1 MAIMRIFI
9 CAILCL
15 KLKNRND
22 MHTACL
28 LDDIDYIRGNM
39 SQKGSYY
46 FNKIDVIIC
55 ISFVIPST
63 KQTDIQ
69 KEQHAA

>member
-9 CAILCL
+9 SAILSL

-22 MHTACL
+22 MHTTCL

-39 SQKGSYY
+39 SQKGSYF
-46 FNKIDVIIC
+46 FNKIDVVIC

-63 KQTDIQ
+63 KQTDVQ
-69 KEQHAA
+69 KGHHAA